1 MVEISDKLKNSIKNR
16 ATESETGRI
25 LIPTDLKKRYS
36 EETGI
41 TDKDIINNNIIKIVN
56 EDILF
61 R

>member
-1 MVEISDKLKNSIKNR
+1 MVKISDKLKNSIKNR

-25 LIPTDLKKRYS
+25 LIPTDLKKKYS
-36 EETGI
+36 KETGI
-41 TDKDIINNNIIKIVN
+41 IDKDIINNNIIKIIN